1 MSQLYAARFAPL
13 YGGPDDLTRGDAG
26 DAVAA
31 GEEGRG
37 AADVGWSLEQV
48 ATCVVASPREG
59 APEADAALHA
69 AIAAAAA
76 CRHVDTSAL
85 LPPWYVPGA
94 ATARHRAPRA
104 TGARASHALGSGL
117 PSALLVSAAAVLGHR
132 GSTAGGRE
140 LGGARRQEAREQ
152 RGDVAPPGSPG

>member
-31 GEEGRG
+31 AEEGRG
-37 AADVGWSLEQV
+37 AAEVGWSLEQV

-59 APEADAALHA
+59 APEADAALRA

-85 LPPWYVPGA
+85 LPPRYRPGMPLVRPLR
-94 ATARHRAPRA
+94 ATAR
-104 TGARASHALGSGL
+104 LV
-117 PSALLVSAAAVLGHR
+117 LLVPVHLMPW
-132 GSTAGGRE
+132 
-140 LGGARRQEAREQ
+140 
-152 RGDVAPPGSPG
+152 APGCPPLSS

>member
-1 MSQLYAARFAPL
+1 MSQLYATRFAPL

-31 GEEGRG
+31 EAEGRG
-37 AADVGWSLEQV
+37 AAEVGWSLGQV

-59 APEADAALHA
+59 APEADAALRA

-85 LPPWYVPGA
+85 LPPCYRPGMTLVRPLRG
-94 ATARHRAPRA
+94 TAR
-104 TGARASHALGSGL
+104 LV
-117 PSALLVSAAAVLGHR
+117 LLVPVHLMPW
-132 GSTAGGRE
+132 
-140 LGGARRQEAREQ
+140 
-152 RGDVAPPGSPG
+152 APGCPPRSS